1 MKKLAAAF
9 AFAATLTLA
18 APALAQD
25 IPVLVEEAAAA
36 GWAYGDNGNITTPQ
50 TDSEEQ
56 DCGSTWLMLD
66 KAYDEGTFD
75 ADLVAAMPEQ
85 MSPAAAKSEL
95 AAWSARL
102 KKKLGDP
109 MAAFQAGVA
118 DKRRYQMML
127 GKAAAG
133 DPQSMF
139 VLAWN
144 TRGCLIATAE

>member
-1 MKKLAAAF
+1 MKKIAGAIASIAA
-9 AFAATLTLA
+9 LSLA
-18 APALAQD
+18 APAAAQD

-50 TDSEEQ
+50 TDSEEA

-66 KAYDEGTFD
+66 KAYSEGSFD
-75 ADLVAAMPEQ
+75 ADLVAAMPAQ
-85 MSPAAAKSEL
+85 MNPSAAKKEL
-95 AAWSARL
+95 SAWAKRL
-102 KKKLGDP
+102 EKRLGDP

-118 DKRRYQMML
+118 DKRYYGMQL

-133 DPQSMF
+133 DPQAMF
-139 VLAWN
+139 ILAWN